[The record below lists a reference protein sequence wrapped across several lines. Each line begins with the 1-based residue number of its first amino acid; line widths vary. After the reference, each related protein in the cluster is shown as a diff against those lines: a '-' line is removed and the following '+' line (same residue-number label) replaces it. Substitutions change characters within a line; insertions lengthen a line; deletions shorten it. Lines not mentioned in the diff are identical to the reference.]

1 MGNLVVALYLFK
13 VSSKNTRTSSLGDVL
28 LACSISS
35 YWIDGF
41 MFWESQDLQKYQ
53 SFEIISR
60 YFFKVKT

>member
-1 MGNLVVALYLFK
+1 MWHTGLKWVNLVVALYLFK

-28 LACSISS
+28 LASSISS

-41 MFWESQDLQKYQ
+41 MFWDSLDLQKYQ

-60 YFFKVKT
+60 